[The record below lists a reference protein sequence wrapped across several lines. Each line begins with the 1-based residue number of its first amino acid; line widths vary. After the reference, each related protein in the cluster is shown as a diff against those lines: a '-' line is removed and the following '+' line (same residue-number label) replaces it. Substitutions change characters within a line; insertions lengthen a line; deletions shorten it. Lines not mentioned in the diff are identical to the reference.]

1 MIDSII
7 HSSWVISLR
16 TRFDA
21 AVERV
26 IYIQSTILLTALYWL
41 SVLYM
46 LAVKH
51 TIPQKAGWQPWHTH
65 ADSLEELQKEW

>member
-1 MIDSII
+1 MIDSISPWI
-7 HSSWVISLR
+7 TSLR
-16 TRFDA
+16 ARFDK

-26 IYIQSTILLTALYWL
+26 IYIQSTILLTVLYWL

-51 TIPQKAGWQPWHTH
+51 TIPQNVGWQPWHTH
-65 ADSLEELQKEW
+65 ADSLDELKKEW